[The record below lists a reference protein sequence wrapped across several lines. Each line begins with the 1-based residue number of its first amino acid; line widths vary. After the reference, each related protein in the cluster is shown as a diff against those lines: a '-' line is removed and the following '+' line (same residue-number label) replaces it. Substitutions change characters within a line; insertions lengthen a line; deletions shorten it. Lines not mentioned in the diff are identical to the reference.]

1 LYWKSRFRQASTS
14 VAPWPGTR
22 RSAAAATGRPS
33 RSVKAS
39 KATASMS
46 LRSPRARG
54 AWSARPPTATAPT
67 ACRNS
72 RRCVLMSRSPL
83 ASDTPPRSGVPP
95 RACPAILLFRLSSM
109 HFRMKTIDWDD
120 LRFLLSLS
128 RHGTLTAAAA
138 DLGVTQPTVGRRLV
152 GLERRLG
159 SKLFRSA
166 PQGAE
171 LTSAGEMLVG
181 RAQRME
187 AEAL

>member
-1 LYWKSRFRQASTS
+1 
-14 VAPWPGTR
+14 
-22 RSAAAATGRPS
+22 
-33 RSVKAS
+33 
-39 KATASMS
+39 
-46 LRSPRARG
+46 
-54 AWSARPPTATAPT
+54 
-67 ACRNS
+67 
-72 RRCVLMSRSPL
+72 
-83 ASDTPPRSGVPP
+83 
-95 RACPAILLFRLSSM
+95 M

-138 DLGVTQPTVGRRLV
+138 DLGVTQPTVGRRLA

-187 AEAL
+187 AEALEAKGIPVGRNPTEAAGIAAERVGAKA